1 MKDNVIEHLKFI
13 QETINRMARNSFA
26 IKGWTSALNIAIF
39 AFAGTDKYKAVI
51 ISIIPTILFWI
62 LDSYYLLQE
71 KKYRLL
77 YDNVRLKDKA
87 DFDMNCNNLDIKLK
101 DVKSYRII
109 NSFFSFSELFF
120 YIGFIIAIIIV
131 YIYPFK

>member
-26 IKGWTSALNIAIF
+26 IKGWTSALNIAVF

-77 YDNVRLKDKA
+77 YDNVRLKDKT

-101 DVKSYRII
+101 DVKNYRII
-109 NSFFSFSELFF
+109 NVFFSFSELFF

-131 YIYPFK
+131 YFCPFK